1 MINIQTR
8 TITDDLASLVK
19 QLDKVVSDNGDKK
32 LAAVLNFI
40 DLEEEEVAKF
50 AEKNE
55 IKNVALV
62 VTDQKNADRFNVN
75 EDVVSFH
82 PHRELRVR
90 ERFACLML
98 SGRYIELPTVP
109 RTGHDATRQGSFA

>member
-1 MINIQTR
+1 
-8 TITDDLASLVK
+8 LASLVK
-19 QLDKVVSDNGDKK
+19 QLDKVVADNGDKK

-40 DLEEEEVAKF
+40 DLSEDEVAKF

-75 EDVVSFH
+75 EEVD
-82 PHRELRVR
+82 L
-90 ERFACLML
+90 
-98 SGRYIELPTVP
+98 TVMHYK
-109 RTGHDATRQGSFA
+109 GKEVKANHAVAKGKLDAKTAKAIVESTSTILE